1 MSNRE
6 LECIRAS
13 TPVDQTQLA
22 ELVEI
27 HGLGGV
33 LSALVSVCA
42 EKSHQCEMQ
51 RDLGKAQ
58 AWRHVVLRL
67 TRLVDGG
74 ALTELNK

>member
-6 LECIRAS
+6 LECIRAN
-13 TPVDQTQLA
+13 TPVNQTQLA
-22 ELVEI
+22 ELVGT

-33 LSALVSVCA
+33 LNALISICA